1 MSSAGGVR
9 TSGTGMILLA
19 VGVLGAATGVALVA
33 AGAAFGLPVM
43 LAPFAI
49 VAAGVAGLSAPR
61 RALGILFAAMPLGV
75 VPIDVLGLRVI
86 DAGMLAAVA
95 IVAGAV
101 LVRSVPLQLPP
112 QVLWAGLFLFLAVA
126 STLGA
131 VDSERAVRQTVMLL
145 AGTGLALAS
154 VTAIRSAGDLRWALG
169 VLLGLGAVMSLAA
182 LPSAT
187 QIEARFGGAVV
198 VNRAEG
204 LFVHPNEL
212 ASFAASVALIGLG
225 MWLGATTRAA
235 RAASGVAGAM
245 SVVALL
251 LTLSRGAWIGLAAGV
266 LVFALV
272 LPDARRRL
280 IVVGTAALLFV
291 PALAA
296 LPPTA
301 PQVEIVRDRLATVTD
316 PSSNPY
322 DARPAIWD
330 EARRQVVERPLLGHG
345 PDSFPVASVRP
356 SSVVQT
362 VGPVHAHNVLLT
374 VAAELGIP
382 AAATL
387 ILLVASTA
395 RLALRALAT
404 CQDRRLAALVAGLSA
419 GIVAL
424 AVQGLVDFTFR
435 NPVVFALVWTS
446 LGLTWAAARLAL
458 GTQRRGRSVGA
469 AA

>member
-1 MSSAGGVR
+1 MSSVGGAR
-9 TSGTGMILLA
+9 TSGAGMILLA
-19 VGVLGAATGVALVA
+19 VGVLSAITGVALVA

-61 RALGILFAAMPLGV
+61 RALGILFAAMPFGV
-75 VPIDVLGLRVI
+75 VPVDVLGLRVI
-86 DAGMLAAVA
+86 DAAMLAAVA
-95 IVAGAV
+95 IIACAV
-101 LVRSVPLQLPP
+101 LVRSAPLQLPR

-131 VDSERAVRQTVMLL
+131 VDSERAVLQTALLL
-145 AGTGLALAS
+145 AGTALALAS
-154 VTAIRSAGDLRWALG
+154 VTAIRTAGDLRWALG

-182 LPSAT
+182 LPNAT
-187 QIEARFGGAVV
+187 QVEARFGGAVV

-212 ASFAASVALIGLG
+212 ASFAATVALVGLG

-280 IVVGTAALLFV
+280 IVVGTAVVLFV

-296 LPPTA
+296 LPPAA
-301 PQVEIVRDRLATVTD
+301 PQVEIVRDRLGTVTD
-316 PSSNPY
+316 PSANPY
-322 DARPAIWD
+322 DARPAIWE

-362 VGPVHAHNVLLT
+362 VGPAHAHNVLLT

-382 AAATL
+382 AAAVL
-387 ILLVASTA
+387 LLLVGSTA
-395 RLALRALAT
+395 RLVLRALAS
-404 CQDRRLAALVAGLSA
+404 CEDRRLAALVAGLGA

-458 GTQRRGRSVGA
+458 GTQRQMRPIGA
-469 AA
+469 AS